1 MAMMRPT
8 YSLRAFESE
17 LESEDLPRFPVYA
30 MLLYTPQDGLD
41 ERLHTYIRSHWE
53 MMDGLTGANWGLPLI
68 EDLNPAGHPIEEF
81 RPGDVYEIARLLG
94 ISVADVPS
102 LVFFTDPRERRET
115 LVLKLKELLPPP
127 TELTDDHLTAFF
139 RDTAAVVDRCVG
151 RPASSRL
158 NCLRDDLRTGL
169 PQSAEWLQQAKD
181 ASGWLVSSTVTAA
194 TVAQSIGGIV
204 TLLRTLGLF

>member
-8 YSLRAFESE
+8 YSLRHFESE
-17 LESEDLPRFPVYA
+17 LANEDLPQFPVYG
-30 MLLYTPQDGLD
+30 MLLYTPPDGFD

-53 MMDGLTGANWGLPLI
+53 MMGGLTGANWGLLVI

-81 RPGDVYEIARLLG
+81 KPEDVYEIARLLG

-139 RDTAAVVDRCVG
+139 RDTAAVVDRCAG
-151 RPASSRL
+151 RPASCRL
-158 NCLRDDLRTGL
+158 NCLRHDLRAGL
-169 PQSAEWLQQAKD
+169 PQSEESVQQAKD

-194 TVAQSIGGIV
+194 TVAQSIGGI
-204 TLLRTLGLF
+204 RTLGLF